1 MKVALQTS
9 VRLIASLALISYKQ
23 KYLSQSAK
31 WQVGWEER
39 ESKGIHWCRFLH
51 ILEILSDCAVRCLL
65 FHVLQDIYILMLV
78 IKLIIYP
85 LYTGLNCCMISLGT

>member
-31 WQVGWEER
+31 QQVGWEER
-39 ESKGIHWCRFLH
+39 GRAKTFIDVGFC
-51 ILEILSDCAVRCLL
+51 
-65 FHVLQDIYILMLV
+65 IYWKCCQSISAHL
-78 IKLIIYP
+78 YP
-85 LYTGLNCCMISLGT
+85 YAAN

>member
-31 WQVGWEER
+31 QQVGWEER
-39 ESKGIHWCRFLH
+39 ESKDIHRCRVLH
-51 ILEILSDCAVRCLL
+51 ILKMLSDCA
-65 FHVLQDIYILMLV
+65 
-78 IKLIIYP
+78 IISRISAHLYP
-85 LYTGLNCCMISLGT
+85 YAAN